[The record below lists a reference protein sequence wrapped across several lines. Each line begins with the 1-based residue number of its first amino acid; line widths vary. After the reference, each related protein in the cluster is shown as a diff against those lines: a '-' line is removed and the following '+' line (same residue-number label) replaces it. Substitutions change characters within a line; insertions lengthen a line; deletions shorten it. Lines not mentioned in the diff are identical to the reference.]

1 MILEILAKINETG
14 KAIAFY
20 CESVNFTT
28 SAEKAALIA
37 DGCIEITE
45 TDYNKLLGNAGDGD
59 NGTGYIYDSKVK
71 TVVSAPAAPEPTAEE
86 IKAKKKLEIDAKYK
100 SLFDTLKDALVSAE
114 ISNNSTSVESI
125 KSNYNEA
132 MQNYAAELEALK

>member
-71 TVVSAPAAPEPTAEE
+71 TVVSAPAKPAPTADE
-86 IKAKKKLEIDAKYK
+86 IKAQKKAAIDANYKQVFDSLAADLVLAVLANNTTAQDSIKTDYK
-100 SLFDTLKDALVSAE
+100 SAQDSYAKELGAL
-114 ISNNSTSVESI
+114 
-125 KSNYNEA
+125 
-132 MQNYAAELEALK
+132 